1 MSICD
6 NMPKIPLP
14 RYLREHGDEIQHIFD
29 NAGKNADTWHYDA
42 SVWQKEFKDNSEV
55 SDDLSEITKKYP
67 DRITRSHVQSYARK
81 IRPGSYQ
88 GIRRLF
94 LACMIWGYGPDPNG
108 QANTKLALSAPR
120 LKAVL
125 EKSVERIK
133 NTQIKKAYEGF
144 ELAGCGPAFFTKFF
158 YFVGHEYHIKP
169 LPLILD
175 SHVANFLRFLGSGE
189 GWGLSLF
196 AKTGLKGYIKRYS
209 KGYMQYICSM
219 DNWAKEL
226 GCYAA
231 DNIEYFMYKKD
242 KELEKA
248 LGEVDGEGNPEVP
261 IIFHRDGAY
270 CLKCGAFLTS
280 PEPGVGFTLDKIK
293 GIVWRHGC
301 YDC

>member
-125 EKSVERIK
+125 EESVERIK
-133 NTQIKKAYEGF
+133 NTQKDGFKRLHKALLKGVYAVHMFNGR
-144 ELAGCGPAFFTKFF
+144 L
-158 YFVGHEYHIKP
+158 
-169 LPLILD
+169 
-175 SHVANFLRFLGSGE
+175 GE
-189 GWGLSLF
+189 GAWLLRS
-196 AKTGLKGYIKRYS
+196 R
-209 KGYMQYICSM
+209 
-219 DNWAKEL
+219 
-226 GCYAA
+226 
-231 DNIEYFMYKKD
+231 
-242 KELEKA
+242 
-248 LGEVDGEGNPEVP
+248 
-261 IIFHRDGAY
+261 
-270 CLKCGAFLTS
+270 
-280 PEPGVGFTLDKIK
+280 
-293 GIVWRHGC
+293 
-301 YDC
+301 